1 MDTGK
6 LYIISAPSGAGKTSL
21 VRQLMAEVTDL
32 VVSISH
38 TTRRIRPGEKQG
50 VDYYFVSPAE
60 FQVLLKSHALLEHAS
75 VFDNYYGTAKKTVEK
90 NLNAGLDVIL
100 EIDWQGA
107 QQIKRIRPDSLSIFI
122 LPPSTEVLE
131 QRLQVRGQDDD
142 HVIARR
148 MRDAVTEMS
157 HHNEFD
163 YILVNDAFERALTE
177 LKSIIIANRL
187 TKDRQQQHLKNL
199 ITALLSSST
208 RP

>member
-1 MDTGK
+1 M
-6 LYIISAPSGAGKTSL
+6 
-21 VRQLMAEVTDL
+21 VEVDNL

-38 TTRRIRPGEKQG
+38 TTRGIRPGEKQG
-50 VDYYFVSPAE
+50 EDYYFVSPTE
-60 FQVLLKSHALLEHAS
+60 FQALLNNHDLLEHAL

-90 NLNAGLDVIL
+90 NLNEGLDVIL

-122 LPPSTEVLE
+122 LPPSTEILE
-131 QRLQVRGQDDD
+131 QRLQNRGQDED

-157 HHNEFD
+157 HHSEFD
-163 YILVNDAFERALTE
+163 YILVNDVFERALTE

-187 TKDRQQQHLKNL
+187 TKDRQQLNLKSL
-199 ITALLSSST
+199 IAALLPSS
-208 RP
+208 

>member
-1 MDTGK
+1 MSIGK

-21 VRQLMAEVTDL
+21 VRQLMAEVADL

-50 VDYYFVSPAE
+50 EDYYFVSSAE
-60 FQVLLKSHALLEHAS
+60 FQILLTNHALLEHAS

-90 NLNAGLDVIL
+90 NLNEGLDVIL

-107 QQIKRIRPDSLSIFI
+107 QQIKKICPDSLSIFI

-131 QRLQVRGQDDD
+131 QRLQNRGQDED
-142 HVIARR
+142 HVIVRR

-157 HHNEFD
+157 HHDEFD
-163 YILVNDAFERALTE
+163 YILVNDDFERALID

-187 TKDRQQQHLKNL
+187 TKVRQQEHLKPL
-199 ITALLSSST
+199 ITALLSSN
-208 RP
+208 